1 MIEGASLAWQDWL
14 VVIVY
19 ALGVLWIGWRFSRRE
34 ESEED
39 YFLGGRSMSPF
50 LIGISLFA
58 SLLSTVSYL
67 AYPGEIIQH
76 GPAYLTG
83 ILSVPFAYFIV
94 GYWIIP
100 VYMKQRVT
108 SAYELLEERLGLE
121 ARVGGAILFVVL
133 RLVWMALLIY
143 LSSGAIR
150 VMTGLGD
157 DWTPL
162 ISIVTGLVAVAYT
175 SMGGLRAVVVTDL
188 MQFCLLFLGLVISVI
203 VISLSL
209 GGFSWIPT
217 QWSEN
222 WDVQPIFSLDPEV
235 RATVVGAIVLQLVFR
250 VCTAGADQTM
260 VQRFMATSDATAARR
275 SFLIQSL
282 AAVVVTLALGLL
294 GFALLGYFRDSAL
307 LASPELDLGENA
319 DNLFPFFIAHSL
331 PTGLS
336 GLVVAALFAAGMSSI
351 DSGVNSITA
360 VLNRDLLPR
369 FCRPPKDTAAK
380 KRWNHG
386 IAWFI
391 GALVVSLSV
400 GVRYVPGNY
409 LEVTQK
415 TSSLFF
421 PPLFSLFF
429 LALFVPRANGPG
441 ALVGVVYGMTAAI
454 FIAFWDVLTGR
465 PTLSYQW
472 IGFLSLVTSVGVGW
486 IACFFFDKHRGDRKS
501 VWYVSGAFLLLAGL
515 SYQILSWARV
525 E

>member
-1 MIEGASLAWQDWL
+1 VVEASGLSWLDWL
-14 VVIVY
+14 VVFAY
-19 ALGVLWIGWRFSRRE
+19 ALVVIGVGWRYSRRE
-34 ESEED
+34 GSEED
-39 YFLGGRSMSPF
+39 YFLGGRKMSPF

-94 GYWIIP
+94 GYWLIP
-100 VYMKQRVT
+100 VYMKQKVT
-108 SAYELLEERLGLE
+108 SAYELLEERLGTE
-121 ARVGGAILFVVL
+121 ARIGGAILFVVL

-150 VMTGLGD
+150 VMTGLGEE
-157 DWTPL
+157 WIPV
-162 ISIVTGLVAVAYT
+162 ISIATGFVAVVYT
-175 SMGGLRAVVVTDL
+175 SIGGLRAVVVTDFL
-188 MQFCLLFLGLVISVI
+188 QFCLLFTGLVVSVI
-203 VISLSL
+203 VVSVSL
-209 GGFSWIPT
+209 GGFSWIPR

-222 WDVQPIFSLDPEV
+222 WDVQPVFSLDPEV

-260 VQRFMATSDATAARR
+260 VQRFMATTDATAARR
-275 SFLIQSL
+275 SFLVQSL
-282 AAVVVTLALGLL
+282 AAVVVTVSLGLL

-307 LASPELDLGENA
+307 LANPELDLAGNA
-319 DNLFPFFIAHSL
+319 DNLFPYFIAHSL
-331 PTGLS
+331 PVGLS
-336 GLVVAALFAAGMSSI
+336 GMVMAALFAAGMSSV

-369 FCRPPKDTAAK
+369 MSSEPADAATR
-380 KRWNHG
+380 KRRNHR
-386 IAWFI
+386 IAWSI
-391 GALVVSLSV
+391 GILVICLSV

-429 LALFVPRANGPG
+429 LALFVKRANGPG
-441 ALVGVVYGMTAAI
+441 ALVGVVYGMTVAV
-454 FIAFWDVLTGR
+454 FTAFWDALTGR
-465 PTLSYQW
+465 PPVSYQW
-472 IGFLSLVTSVGVGW
+472 IGFLSLVASIGSGW
-486 IACFFFDKHRGDRKS
+486 LACFVFHSVHERKRIG
-501 VWYVSGAFLLLAGL
+501 WYLVVAFLSLAVL
-515 SYQILSWARV
+515 SYLVWSWGQV
-525 E
+525 G

>member
-1 MIEGASLAWQDWL
+1 M
-14 VVIVY
+14 VVVLY
-19 ALGVLWIGWRFSRRE
+19 AAAVLWVGWRYARRQ
-34 ESEED
+34 ESEEE
-39 YFLGGRSMSPF
+39 YFLGNRSMSPF

-94 GYWIIP
+94 GYWLIP
-100 VYMKQRVT
+100 VYMRQRVT
-108 SAYELLEERLGLE
+108 SAYELLEERLGRE

-133 RLVWMALLIY
+133 RLIWMALLIY

-150 VMTGLGD
+150 VMTGLSE
-157 DWTPL
+157 DWVPV
-162 ISIVTGLVAVAYT
+162 ISILTGLVAVAYT
-175 SMGGLRAVVVTDL
+175 SMGGLRAVVITDL
-188 MQFCLLFLGLVISVI
+188 MQFVLLFLGLVVSI
-203 VISLSL
+203 VVVSISLE
-209 GGFSWIPT
+209 GFSWIPMH
-217 QWSEN
+217 WSAN
-222 WDVQPIFSLDPEV
+222 WDTQPVFSLDPEV

-260 VQRFMATSDATAARR
+260 VQRFMATTNARAARK
-275 SFLIQSL
+275 SFLVQSL
-282 AAVVVTLALGLL
+282 AAVVVTLSLGLL

-307 LASPELDLGENA
+307 LANPELDLGANA
-319 DNLFPFFIAHSL
+319 DNLFPYFIAHAL

-336 GLVVAALFAAGMSSI
+336 GLVVAALFAAGMSSV

-369 FCRPPKDTAAK
+369 FCRKPGDTSRR
-380 KRWNHG
+380 KRRNRR
-386 IAWFI
+386 IAWSI
-391 GALVVSLSV
+391 GMLVILLSV

-429 LALFVPRANGPG
+429 LALFVRRANGRG
-441 ALVGVVYGMTAAI
+441 ALVGVAYGMAAAI
-454 FIAFWDVLTGR
+454 LVAFWDVLTGR
-465 PTLSYQW
+465 PPLSYQW
-472 IGFLSLVTSVGVGW
+472 IGFTSLVTSIGAGW
-486 IACFFFDKHRGDRKS
+486 LACVFFDGRRSDRKR
-501 VWYVSGAFLLLAGL
+501 AFYLAAMLFGL
-515 SYQILSWARV
+515 VALFCIVVFAMRLS
-525 E
+525 